1 MNRLQVLRQRLAE
14 HPVIC
19 AVRTSEDL
27 RCAQQLEG
35 PRCVFLLGTTLREVP
50 QSVSSLS
57 AKGHSVFVH
66 VDLVEGLKP
75 DAAGLSFLAEH
86 AKPAGVIST
95 HRSVVEQ
102 AREQGLLTILRVFLL
117 DSEALRKGRQLVSHL
132 RPDLLELLP
141 GVALVGLGESRLR
154 EFGAGLIAGGLVE
167 DKSQVGAILKRGV
180 LGVSTSTRSL
190 W

>member
-86 AKPAGVIST
+86 AKPTGVIST

-102 AREQGLLTILRVFLL
+102 AREQWLLTILRVFLL

-154 EFGAGLIAGGLVE
+154 EFG
-167 DKSQVGAILKRGV
+167 GAWTRFYPAETDAGV
-180 LGVSTSTRSL
+180 LAALQGGA
-190 W
+190 